1 MGRSDGQLTVKR
13 TGNTCRPCRCLLPY
27 TLNYSCNYARCP
39 PSIDFHMGHGDG
51 GGGGDGGGDG
61 GVGFLLPRI
70 PLRLAAA
77 PRGLCRSGA
86 SLAISCISE

>member
-1 MGRSDGQLTVKR
+1 
-13 TGNTCRPCRCLLPY
+13 
-27 TLNYSCNYARCP
+27 
-39 PSIDFHMGHGDG
+39 MGHGDG